1 MNQLQKIEAVLHLE
15 QVCMGQSS
23 TMYIYL
29 IKAGVRH
36 SGGNESVQGH

>member
-29 IKAGVRH
+29 IKAAVWYSAG
-36 SGGNESVQGH
+36 SESVQGH